1 MWVVCD
7 RFTDSTMAYQGYGQ
21 GADRATIAMLIGLL
35 GIVPDVTLVLDVSDA
50 VAVKRQLQR
59 GADADRYE
67 RLDALFHARVNQ
79 GFRDIAAA
87 APERC
92 VLISADGP
100 VAEVHAAI
108 MQALRARLG
117 LPG

>member
-1 MWVVCD
+1 MRGD
-7 RFTDSTMAYQGYGQ
+7 TSKES
-21 GADRATIAMLIGLL
+21 LL
-35 GIVPDVTLVLDVSDA
+35 
-50 VAVKRQLQR
+50 RR

-67 RLDALFHARVNQ
+67 RLDAFFHARVRQ

-92 VLISADGP
+92 VLIAAD
-100 VAEVHAAI
+100 ADAATVHAEI
-108 MQALRARLG
+108 MAALRARLA

>member
-1 MWVVCD
+1 
-7 RFTDSTMAYQGYGQ
+7 MAYQGYGL
-21 GADRATIAMLIGLL
+21 GADRATVATLTGLL

-50 VAVKRQLQR
+50 VAVARQLAR

-92 VLISADGP
+92 VLIAADGSRD
-100 VAEVHAAI
+100 EVHVAI
-108 MQALRARLG
+108 MQELRARLA
-117 LPG
+117 LPPIRHSRASGNPN

>member
-1 MWVVCD
+1 
-7 RFTDSTMAYQGYGQ
+7 
-21 GADRATIAMLIGLL
+21 MLGV
-35 GIVPDVTLVLDVSDA
+35 VPDVTLVLDVSDA
-50 VAVKRQLQR
+50 VAVERQLKR

-67 RLDALFHARVNQ
+67 RLDALFHARVRQ

-92 VLISADGP
+92 VLLPGDGSEAD
-100 VAEVHAAI
+100 VHAAI
-108 MQALRARLG
+108 ITVLQARLS